1 MWHKGWRL
9 QQTKAEVD
17 SAGSASFWFPSKT
30 IPGTTAANMLYYRK
44 KPGKRGKRPVWDGGH
59 TTRKVCRHG
68 FAVLQIA
75 EERSKRRHHQLGP
88 YRTQSMRVADNKP
101 RDVRC
106 TQHAEVRSPVVQSLG
121 QKQDDEHIHAAWKR
135 NDRVIHKPEQNQAR
149 TAEAVQ
155 PYPYR
160 TGKKQ

>member
-1 MWHKGWRL
+1 
-9 QQTKAEVD
+9 
-17 SAGSASFWFPSKT
+17 
-30 IPGTTAANMLYYRK
+30 
-44 KPGKRGKRPVWDGGH
+44 
-59 TTRKVCRHG
+59 
-68 FAVLQIA
+68 
-75 EERSKRRHHQLGP
+75 
-88 YRTQSMRVADNKP
+88 MRVADNKP